1 MFQISFSISFT
12 FATRSTSKQIELT
25 PQKAAEWHFKR
36 KADNGA
42 IGQVKVDLNI
52 GDRVKMNPRGQ
63 GRILTNLGSPGSNN
77 NHSH

>member
-63 GRILTNLGSPGSNN
+63 GRILTNASSNN